1 MSSPEVRFYFSFR
14 SPYAWLALER
24 WDIVLGDLAI
34 RRELIPIYPQPSKF
48 PNDPAA
54 VPEKVKYIGQDLLRL
69 TRAYGLSLM
78 PPVSLD
84 TDWANAHAAFI
95 AADQAGQGESFARAL
110 YRARWC
116 EQKDVGLDEVIFEA
130 AERAGLAGDEVVNGA
145 HDESKRTQVSGN
157 MQRGREQDGIFG
169 VPTFIFNGQMFWGQ
183 DRMEFLAEAVR
194 ESLGRFRDDR
204 QGSHI

>member
-1 MSSPEVRFYFSFR
+1 MATAQVRFYFSFR

-24 WDIVLGDLAI
+24 WDAVLGGLPI
-34 RRELIPIYPQPSKF
+34 LRELVPVYPQPGNF

-54 VPEKVKYIGQDLLRL
+54 VPAKVNYIGQDLLRL
-69 TRAYGLSLM
+69 TRAYGLSLA
-78 PPVSLD
+78 PPISLD

-95 AADQAGQGESFARAL
+95 AADQASEGEAFALAL
-110 YRARWC
+110 FRARWC

-130 AERAGLAGDEVVNGA
+130 AQRAGLAGDDIVTGA
-145 HDESKRTQVSGN
+145 HDESTRAEVNGN
-157 MQRGREQDGIFG
+157 MERGREQDGIFG

-194 ESLGRFRDDR
+194 ESL
-204 QGSHI
+204 